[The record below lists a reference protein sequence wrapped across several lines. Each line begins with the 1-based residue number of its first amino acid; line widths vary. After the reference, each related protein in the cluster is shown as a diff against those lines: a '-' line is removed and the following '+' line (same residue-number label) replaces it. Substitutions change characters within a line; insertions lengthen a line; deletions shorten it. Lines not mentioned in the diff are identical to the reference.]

1 MSGLKSPESAAGPTH
16 PAMGHSFVPFDP
28 FQGVLQICSDLQKSG
43 LSFSIALRIEG
54 SVDFSVSSG
63 QVGAAVGQGVEGA
76 SRGPSYTRRQIKR
89 LMQRQTTQQT
99 PQSSSPETEGG
110 VESRGPGY
118 SDSTSSSVKTR
129 KSAKIEAS
137 ESEKKRQMSEVA
149 LTPDTREAKK
159 GEDGWKQKADEKK
172 LKWIS
177 RKMAS
182 SSEQIRNLQER
193 VDFHEKIQRA
203 NMRMISHY
211 ITRLGPSDDEDETD
225 EIRMHR
231 TDFMRRNFGFP
242 EEEIMRRLLE
252 HDSQQQCY
260 PVNNYDDANNCPN
273 CLNPMSSTH
282 TCDDDDDI
290 YE

>member
-1 MSGLKSPESAAGPTH
+1 
-16 PAMGHSFVPFDP
+16 MGHSFVPFDP

-43 LSFSIALRIEG
+43 LSFSISLRIEG

-63 QVGAAVGQGVEGA
+63 QVRAAVGQGVEGA

-89 LMQRQTTQQT
+89 LMQRQTAQQT
-99 PQSSSPETEGG
+99 PQSTSPETEGG

-118 SDSTSSSVKTR
+118 SDSISSSVKTQ

-137 ESEKKRQMSEVA
+137 ESEKKRQASEVA

-159 GEDGWKQKADEKK
+159 GEDGWKKADEKK

-177 RKMAS
+177 RKVAS
-182 SSEQIRNLQER
+182 SSEQIKNLQER
-193 VDFHEKIQRA
+193 VDFWGEVQRA
-203 NMRMISHY
+203 NMRVISHFV
-211 ITRLGPSDDEDETD
+211 TRLGPSDDEDETD
-225 EIRMHR
+225 ESRTQR
-231 TDFMRRNFGFP
+231 TDFVRRHFGYP
-242 EEEIMRRLLE
+242 DEETMRRLLE
-252 HDSQQQCY
+252 HDSHQQSD
-260 PVNNYDDANNCPN
+260 PVNNYDESNCPN

-282 TCDDDDDI
+282 TCDDDFNI